1 MNFAFTEEQEEL
13 RNIVRSFME
22 DKSAELAV
30 RELMETDDGF
40 DKAVWSQMAEQLGL
54 QSLIIPEEYGG
65 QGFGYVEL
73 GIVLEEMGRSLLC
86 APFFSTVVLAGN
98 AIIHS
103 GNETAKSD
111 LLPGIPASRCFGK
124 SKSGDCLT

>member
-40 DKAVWSQMAEQLGL
+40 DKGVWSQMAEQLGL

-98 AIIHS
+98 AIIPS
-103 GNETAKSD
+103 GNENAK
-111 LLPGIPASRCFGK
+111 PAGARASA
-124 SKSGDCLT
+124 SPSIHVP

>member
-40 DKAVWSQMAEQLGL
+40 DKGVWSQMAEPVSYTHLTL
-54 QSLIIPEEYGG
+54 PTI
-65 QGFGYVEL
+65 
-73 GIVLEEMGRSLLC
+73 LL
-86 APFFSTVVLAGN
+86 V
-98 AIIHS
+98 
-103 GNETAKSD
+103 
-111 LLPGIPASRCFGK
+111 
-124 SKSGDCLT
+124 